1 MAVDEYCT
9 LPPFTRQTL
18 FCLSTQVNPFTTKC
32 KHLNKKKSIICCQFK
47 DKAKRASGFR
57 FGDVLRLL
65 CVVRAHS
72 GSGLCGPQVSP
83 SGGGHVRGAAG
94 PQVVA
99 LVQRR
104 GGAGGGLVLR

>member
-1 MAVDEYCT
+1 M
-9 LPPFTRQTL
+9 LPVQGQ
-18 FCLSTQVNPFTTKC
+18 S
-32 KHLNKKKSIICCQFK
+32 
-47 DKAKRASGFR
+47 KRASGFR

-99 LVQRR
+99 LVQRH